1 MSVPLFDALD
11 DVASKVRAAPQ
22 ILLCCDFDGTL
33 APLAE
38 DPGAVGLADDVR
50 SSLADLAVT
59 GRVTVAVIS
68 GRAAADLRARVPIAG
83 LIAAGNHGLEIAGP
97 GFEFVDPEVA
107 RAAPVVSNLAE
118 SLAKP
123 IQDIP
128 GAVVEHKGLSVSVHY
143 RRVAPVL
150 QSAVR
155 CAVHMVLAGL
165 SHPFVLTNGRLAFNI
180 RPRVYWDKAAA
191 VRWIAGRVGRPD
203 ALVIYVGGDTSDEE
217 AFAALPDGI
226 TIRVAPGPETTAK
239 YHVDGPDDVCWL
251 LAWLRG
257 QVR

>member
-1 MSVPLFDALD
+1 MSAPLFELLSDI
-11 DVASKVRAAPQ
+11 ASRVRAAPHL
-22 ILLCCDFDGTL
+22 LLCCDFDGTL

-50 SSLADLAVT
+50 GSLAGLADT
-59 GRVTVAVIS
+59 GRVTVVIIS
-68 GRAAADLRARVPIAG
+68 GRSAADLRARVPVAG

-97 GFEFVDPEVA
+97 GFEHVDPEVI
-107 RAAPVVSNLAE
+107 RTAPVVSNLAE

-123 IQDIP
+123 MQEFP
-128 GAVVEHKGLSVSVHY
+128 GAVVEDKGLSVSVHY
-143 RRVAPVL
+143 RRVAPDL
-150 QSAVR
+150 HCAVR

-165 SHPFVLTNGRLAFNI
+165 SHPFVLTNGRLAYNI

-191 VRWIAGRVGRPD
+191 IRWIAGRVGRPD
-203 ALVIYVGGDTSDEE
+203 ALVIYIGGDTSDEE

-226 TIRVAPGPETTAK
+226 TIRVAPGPETAAK
-239 YHVDGPDDVCWL
+239 YHVGGPDDVCWL
-251 LAWLRG
+251 LAWLGG